1 MNERVDRI
9 EKITN
14 EMGQIL
20 EVLDHSYR
28 ARRRLEEVHEKME
41 TAGVEDEDRLQVAQM
56 ILTLG
61 SLEYKWQA
69 LLTDKKV
76 EARRA

>member
-1 MNERVDRI
+1 MDERVDRI
-9 EKITN
+9 NKISG
-14 EMGQIL
+14 EMGEIMEML
-20 EVLDHSYR
+20 NHLYR
-28 ARRRLEEVHEKME
+28 ARLSLDRIHEKMG
-41 TAGVEDEDRLQVAQM
+41 TAEVEDEDRFQVAQM

-69 LLTDKKV
+69 LLRDKEV